1 MSKIKGNLLETTKKQ
16 MSYNQRATEKE
27 DNVWGRLNKLDAIK
41 AAIGGKKERYLKKQS
56 NGKTRNITN

>member
-1 MSKIKGNLLETTKKQ
+1 

-27 DNVWGRLNKLDAIK
+27 DNVWGRLNKLNAIK